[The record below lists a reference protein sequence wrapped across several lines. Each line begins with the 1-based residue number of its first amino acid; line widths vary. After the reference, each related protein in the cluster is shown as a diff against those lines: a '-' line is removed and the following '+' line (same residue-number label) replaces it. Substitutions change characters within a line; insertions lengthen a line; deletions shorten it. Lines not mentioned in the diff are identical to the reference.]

1 MLSNVFLWFLKLYFS
16 VSVHCISQILRG
28 VYVFHIVICI
38 SLILITLFLNFCQPH
53 FSNSEI
59 DVLKEE
65 KGKVECYLAANWEV
79 CIFLIYCH
87 VYFFNSESLFLSFC
101 QLHFSNSEIDA
112 VKEEKGKVECYLA
125 ANWEVWW
132 QTWGRNITSN
142 WKLLIGARLY
152 NFLFKL
158 AFNFFPFVNNNKGH
172 SKFRTSLTHS
182 NSIHNIKLKLAK
194 PKEAIQRNMIEILWR
209 CRSI

>member
-65 KGKVECYLAANWEV
+65 KGKVECYLAANR
-79 CIFLIYCH
+79 
-87 VYFFNSESLFLSFC
+87 
-101 QLHFSNSEIDA
+101 
-112 VKEEKGKVECYLA
+112 
-125 ANWEVWW
+125 EVWW

-158 AFNFFPFVNNNKGH
+158 AFNFFTFVNNNKGH

-182 NSIHNIKLKLAK
+182 NSIRNFKQKLAK
-194 PKEAIQRNMIEILWR
+194 PKEARQRDMIENLWR
-209 CRSI
+209 CRTI